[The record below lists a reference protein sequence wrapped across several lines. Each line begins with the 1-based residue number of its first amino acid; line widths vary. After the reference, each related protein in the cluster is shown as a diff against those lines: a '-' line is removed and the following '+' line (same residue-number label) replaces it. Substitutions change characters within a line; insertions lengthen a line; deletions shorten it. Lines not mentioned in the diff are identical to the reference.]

1 MELGKTES
9 GSMKPA
15 EILKETLKV
24 LGGIWVPM
32 GMKKEIADPIGGAI
46 SNIEICINMMEAEKH
61 EREPDAE

>member
-32 GMKKEIADPIGGAI
+32 GMKTEIADPIGGAI

>member
-1 MELGKTES
+1 MELGAKES
-9 GSMKPA
+9 GSMTPA
-15 EILKETLKV
+15 EILTETLKL

-32 GMKKEIADPIGGAI
+32 GMKREIADPIGGAI

>member
-1 MELGKTES
+1 MELAKKSSTE
-9 GSMKPA
+9 MTPA
-15 EILKETLKV
+15 EILRETLKV

>member
-1 MELGKTES
+1 MELGKTEG

>member
-1 MELGKTES
+1 MELGKMDS
-9 GSMKPA
+9 GSMEPV
-15 EILKETLKV
+15 EILKETIRV

-46 SNIEICINMMEAEKH
+46 CNLEICINRMEAEKN

>member
-32 GMKKEIADPIGGAI
+32 GMKQEIADPIGGAI